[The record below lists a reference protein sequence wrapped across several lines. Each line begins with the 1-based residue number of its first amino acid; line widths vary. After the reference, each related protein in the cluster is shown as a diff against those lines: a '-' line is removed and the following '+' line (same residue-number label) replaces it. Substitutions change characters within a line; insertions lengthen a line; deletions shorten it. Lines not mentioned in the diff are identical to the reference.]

1 MCIAYMCVIGTQMQV
16 EARRK
21 SIKEF
26 QEYRDDLYPNQSAY
40 TNVFYPSFTHKIV
53 SLYIHAGVQELM
65 YVHWYIARC
74 AKI

>member
-1 MCIAYMCVIGTQMQV
+1 MQV

-26 QEYRDDLYPNQSAY
+26 QEYRDDLYPNQLAY
-40 TNVFYPSFTHKIV
+40 TNVFIHPSHTIV